1 MNLDPFSQYPDEE
14 LWNALEQT
22 NLKSYVQTLDG
33 ELEYVCIEGGENL
46 RYLDASYNLPP

>member
-22 NLKSYVQTLDG
+22 NLESYVRTLDG

-46 RYLDASYNLPP
+46 KYLDAL